1 MRPSDFAACLVTQFA
16 HRGRIG
22 FRAVGDDRLG
32 LAVALQRFAHEPQSR
47 RFIAGFG
54 NIAFQHLAFV
64 IHCAPQ
70 VVHLAVDL
78 YVDLI
83 EVPPPVAEAPH
94 AADPLAPD
102 VCREQRPEPV
112 PPEPHRF
119 MADIDPALEQEIFH
133 VPQAQRKPDIQHYH
147 QPDDLRRGVKVPE
160 RISGFAWA
168 RHDRTLTTAIFH
180 R

>member
-32 LAVALQRFAHEPQSR
+32 LAVALQRFAHEPQSC

-54 NIAFQHLAFV
+54 DVAFQHLTLV

-70 VVHLAVDL
+70 VVRLAVDL

-83 EVPPPVAEAPH
+83 EVPPPVAESPH
-94 AADPLAPD
+94 AADQPLD
-102 VCREQRPEPV
+102 VSSEHRPEPV
-112 PPEPHRF
+112 PPKTNSLV
-119 MADIDPALEQEIFH
+119 ANVDPALEQEIFH